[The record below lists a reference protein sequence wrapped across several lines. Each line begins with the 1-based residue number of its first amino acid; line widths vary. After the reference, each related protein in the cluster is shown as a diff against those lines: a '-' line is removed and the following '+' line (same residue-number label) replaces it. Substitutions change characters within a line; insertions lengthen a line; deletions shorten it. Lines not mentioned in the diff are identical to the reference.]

1 MPFPNAGN
9 VNLATR
15 SGVVEYVFAKLD
27 TQQTTNIS
35 ANDHVK
41 WDTVLASR
49 GSAISLDTTT
59 AFSAATGAASIGRFT
74 LKAGLTYRLMAA
86 VPYILG
92 SGATGLLDVQ
102 WFDASLNAALP
113 GTIASALVATTT
125 THDIG
130 GGAPVAIFSPT
141 QDTLVELRLITVTAF
156 TQIGTAA
163 REAWA
168 IVETI

>member
-9 VNLATR
+9 VNLATK

-27 TQQTTNIS
+27 TLQNANIS

-49 GSAISLDTTT
+49 GGSVALDVTT

-74 LKAGLTYRLMAA
+74 LKAGLTYMLQAA
-86 VPYILG
+86 IPYILG
-92 SGATGLLDVQ
+92 TGATGLLDVQ
-102 WFDASLNAALP
+102 WFDATLNAALP
-113 GTIASALVATTT
+113 GVISSLLVATTA

-130 GGAPVAIFSPT
+130 GGSPVAIFTPGT
-141 QDTLVELRLITVTAF
+141 DTLVELRLITVTAL
-156 TQIGTAA
+156 TQIGTAS

-168 IVETI
+168 LVETI